1 VSAPVAIR
9 KHRESG
15 FRLRVGVTPLLAAV
29 LVACA
34 PQSEPRTVSDF
45 MDDGLA
51 RDGVLTRCNQN
62 REETLTDEEC
72 VNARRAAATLA
83 LQAERARASEHDQ
96 APEARRVASLSP
108 SFDVYAEGAKPLGRR
123 TLEIGAAEPPPN
135 DLVIA
140 SPQLELAELA
150 VVPRPLGDGT
160 ARQ

>member
-1 VSAPVAIR
+1 M
-9 KHRESG
+9 
-15 FRLRVGVTPLLAAV
+15 TPLLAAV

-72 VNARRAAATLA
+72 ANARRAAATLA
-83 LQAERARASEHDQ
+83 LQAESARAAELAQ
-96 APEARRVASLSP
+96 GPEARRVASLSP
-108 SFDVYAEGAKPLGRR
+108 SFDVYAEGANPLGRR
-123 TLEIGAAEPPPN
+123 TLEIEAAEPPPN

-140 SPQLELAELA
+140 SPQLEIAELA
-150 VVPRPLGDGT
+150 VVPRPFSDGT